1 VNLDISSGD
10 SRITVDRKASNGV
23 YVAPSENMICRVELG
38 HVLLLSGDSY
48 LEMTT
53 PVAVKVGM
61 ALCRNGGEAMS
72 QGDWVVFTVNSTEF
86 TLLPEVAIRLGG
98 VILKKSD
105 KADDWQR
112 ELS

>member
-23 YVAPSENMICRVELG
+23 YVDPSENMICRVEFG
-38 HVLLLSGDSY
+38 HVLLLAGDNY
-48 LEMTT
+48 IEMTT
-53 PVAVKVGM
+53 PIAAKVGM
-61 ALCRNGGEAMS
+61 ALCTNGGEAMT
-72 QGDWVVFTVNSTEF
+72 QGDWVVFTINNTEF

-105 KADDWQR
+105 RADDWQR